1 MSLGIVKAI
10 CVSCGTQTER
20 LAVVMD
26 PFVDQ
31 SYGVCEECL
40 GPIHAGMWET
50 LRTQLDLANVSATG
64 RSQDET

>member
-1 MSLGIVKAI
+1 MSMGGIKAI

-31 SYGVCEECL
+31 SYGVCKECL
-40 GPIHAGMWET
+40 GPIHAGMWKT
-50 LRTQLDLANVSATG
+50 LRDSLELANAS
-64 RSQDET
+64 SQEQALGA